1 MSYFR
6 EITVEDKG
14 LRKFQEK
21 KLLFLPNGMLLKHVS
36 RKLTNF
42 MKYLET
48 DGNRDV
54 HFQKQM
60 ITCVT

>member
-6 EITVEDKG
+6 EITVEDTG
-14 LRKFQEK
+14 HRKFQEK
-21 KLLFLPNGMLLKHVS
+21 KLLFLPNDMLLKHVS

-42 MKYLET
+42 MKHLET

-54 HFQKQM
+54 HSQKQM
-60 ITCVT
+60 ITRVT